1 MSFHHSVVFV
11 RACAPPSPPPPPASS
26 VTSVLRRLR
35 VSATIIGVGKF
46 TERSL
51 LFSGAVIERHE
62 QSGLPIGHSMH

>member
-11 RACAPPSPPPPPASS
+11 RACAPPHAPS